1 MNESFRL
8 GIDFGYA
15 YTGIA
20 LLNSENKVLDYKV
33 IKHRNDLSGTLEK
46 RRSIRG
52 QRRRKL
58 SKTRRL
64 RDFYALLKGMGIE
77 PRNARPGEKSSWK
90 EKASLGN
97 RLYALAHYRGWD
109 YASLLEMLI
118 SWPDEDKSP
127 SQPSIVKEIDNILI
141 QEFKA
146 PVEFKGQKKGRGET
160 EAEYKKSKEDAWE
173 EFNKSSWFK
182 KDQRF
187 SSNALRFIC
196 IKDERTC
203 LGELWQIAKEV
214 HALRKKSESNPN
226 AEIENRLAERE
237 GEYGSLLSRLKE
249 SSVKKIEEIE
259 NWIEERLGLVYESA
273 PLESDMQEQ
282 IVLRIMTMLG
292 LRTGERLFE
301 EGKIYRPHRNRHRD
315 EMLGDLQRMMKVACG
330 RMEGSDFQ
338 KCLDETF
345 LRLGKSNLNVN
356 KEVLSRQ
363 KVEQDWRQSIETVN
377 QRAGEIARRTG
388 SSPEKIKEK
397 WIKASQKIVNRAYRK
412 KRFDN
417 RNNMGKCPAKIN
429 DGYRCNRNVP
439 KKHKEN
445 IRKLQ
450 FEIELRQM
458 NVERHG
464 GDTEKLGEEEVKGIM
479 AKLIF
484 EKKPESKTTRKNLE
498 AIKGFFTNKKGNRYV
513 PPAKDGARGKKE
525 ILKDI
530 ACGEQSGRAGFCI
543 HHLQEKLQ
551 LLKDGETQGE
561 KWKRLHEERIL
572 TLRDD
577 APPSIKQKVQ
587 KTVGVVRQMLREQG
601 VSDINNPPIEHV
613 GIETARFDINLLA
626 QDEGKRLKKKLK
638 PKQYQQSAGGDKPS
652 LIEDQGGRCIFC
664 GDLLFADAHI
674 DHLFPK
680 GKRGGNVALNKVVG
694 HSICNINKHKN
705 AVPLSKEV
713 LDLIKERNRKKYDFI
728 CLRLETDG
736 RLPQDMLDA
745 PQHTMF
751 GAKLLQGAFVDEFNL
766 TSGEIRKIR
775 AADASYLRQSWFPF
789 MNRQKQALRQRFGF
803 KAEAG
808 KECQIDIKK
817 LKLNQEL
824 FSGKLEISK
833 LNKGENWLEIKKKN
847 GKAVIL
853 GIPKPAE
860 AGGNQFLIKDNN
872 SNQLVMEVER
882 IVEEERKLLDSFT
895 MKLGQQ
901 LKLPLKEIFS
911 KDKSIKELLKSS
923 DVAVQIEFW
932 KNDKNL
938 ERDWLKVEDGNL
950 IGTPVAYPRGNRGS
964 YVPRCGMRITNKN
977 TGELLDEV
985 KIKSYIAEKVLRVT
999 VKPAKDDPIIEF
1011 HHALDAV
1018 VLAADVDWEEMDR
1031 LHRDTRER
1039 GYHERKRAFE
1049 QARKENAPVFD
1060 GPMRQDEKG
1069 NLLAPERSSS
1079 WYIEDKRK
1087 QDSPGSSWTDLE
1099 PLRTS
1104 ETSVFQRKPLDN
1116 ISKKNVKNIQ
1126 SDEIKKAMSEAW
1138 EKIDNM
1144 EENEKKKVVNGSGDD
1159 QTISQYYFLNLDKRH
1174 ILSPKKTRSVL
1185 CKIGG
1190 VGISGGTGLRQMFL
1204 HDDQKTRGQHKFKR
1218 EVPWQ
1223 EVQVI
1228 EYRDSNGREI
1238 VRAVRFAPQFYWK
1251 DKRKPQYERYEVDQE
1266 LPREYKVREIF
1277 KRGDL
1282 VEVAGKNGKWEIIKL
1297 EKSAV
1302 IRNIEKLETATS
1314 AYTKLTKISG

>member
-20 LLNSENKVLDYKV
+20 LLNSGNKVLDYKV
-33 IKHRNDLSGTLEK
+33 LKHRNDLSDALEK

-77 PRNARPGEKSSWK
+77 PRHAKPKEKSSWK

-118 SWPDEDKSP
+118 SWQDEDKSP
-127 SQPSIVKEIDNILI
+127 SQPPIVKEIDNILI
-141 QEFKA
+141 QEFGA
-146 PVEFKGQKKGRGET
+146 PVEFKERQKGRGET
-160 EAEYKKSKEDAWE
+160 EAEYKKSKEDAWK
-173 EFNKSSWFK
+173 EFNKNSRFRE
-182 KDQRF
+182 DQRF
-187 SSNALRFIC
+187 SSNAARFVC
-196 IKDERTC
+196 IKGERTC
-203 LGELWQIAKEV
+203 LGELWQMAKEV
-214 HALRKKSESNPN
+214 HALRKKLERSPT
-226 AEIENRLAERE
+226 AEIENRLTERE
-237 GEYGSLLSRLKE
+237 GEYRSLLSRLKE
-249 SSVKKIEEIE
+249 SGVEEIV
-259 NWIEERLGLVYESA
+259 NWIEERLALVYESA
-273 PLESDMQEQ
+273 SLESDMREQ

-330 RMEGSDFQ
+330 LTEDSDFQ
-338 KCLDETF
+338 ECLDETF
-345 LRLGKSNLNVN
+345 LRLKKSNLNAN
-356 KEVLSRQ
+356 KEVLFREE
-363 KVEQDWRQSIETVN
+363 VEQDWRQSIEAVH
-377 QRAGEIARRTG
+377 QKAGEIARKTG
-388 SSPEKIKEK
+388 SSPEKVKEK
-397 WIKASQKIVNRAYRK
+397 WVKASQKIVNRAYRK
-412 KRFDN
+412 KRFEN
-417 RNNMGKCPAKIN
+417 RNSMGKCPAKID
-429 DGYRCNRNVP
+429 DGCRCNRNVP

-458 NVERHG
+458 NVKRHG
-464 GDTEKLGEEEVKGIM
+464 EDIEKLSEGEVKEIM
-479 AKLIF
+479 TKLIF
-484 EKKPESKTTRKNLE
+484 KKKPEGEAIRKNSE
-498 AIKGFFTNKKGNRYV
+498 TIKGFFTGKKGNRYV
-513 PPAKDGARGKKE
+513 PPAENESRGKKE

-577 APPSIKQKVQ
+577 APPSIRQKVQ
-587 KTVGVVRQMLREQG
+587 KVIGVVRQMLREQG

-638 PKQYQQSAGGDKPS
+638 PKRYQQSAGGDKPS

-680 GKRGGNVALNKVVG
+680 GKGGGNIALNKVVG
-694 HSICNINKHKN
+694 HSICNINKHKK
-705 AVPLSKEV
+705 AVPLSGEV
-713 LDLIKERNRKKYDFI
+713 LDSIKEKNRNKYDFI
-728 CLRLETDG
+728 RRRLETDG

-751 GAKLLQGAFVDEFNL
+751 GAKLLQGAFADEFNL
-766 TSGEIRKIR
+766 TSQEIRKIR
-775 AADASYLRQSWFPF
+775 AADASYLRRFWFPF

-808 KECQIDIKK
+808 KEWQVDIEK
-817 LKLNQEL
+817 LKLDQEL
-824 FSGKLEISK
+824 FSGKLEISR
-833 LNKGENWLEIKKKN
+833 LNKGENWLEINKRN

-882 IVEEERKLLDSFT
+882 IVEEERKLLDRFT
-895 MKLGQQ
+895 MKLGQPM
-901 LKLPLKEIFS
+901 KLPLKDIFS
-911 KDKSIKELLKSS
+911 RDKGIKELLKSS
-923 DVAVQIEFW
+923 DVAVQVEFW
-932 KNDKNL
+932 KKDKDL
-938 ERDWLKVEDGNL
+938 ERDWLRVEEGEL
-950 IGTPVAYPRGNRGS
+950 VGTPAIYLRDNLRS
-964 YVPRCGMRITNKN
+964 YVPWCDMRITNKA
-977 TGELLDEV
+977 TGEVLDKVE
-985 KIKSYIAEKVLRVT
+985 IKNYIAERVLHVT
-999 VKPAKDDPIIEF
+999 VEPEKDDPIREF
-1011 HHALDAV
+1011 HHAIDAV
-1018 VLAADVDWEEMDR
+1018 VLAADVDWEGMNR
-1031 LHRDTRER
+1031 LHKDTREWNYR
-1039 GYHERKRAFE
+1039 ERKRANE
-1049 QARKENAPVFD
+1049 QARKENAPVF
-1060 GPMRQDEKG
+1060 GGSMRQDKKG

-1087 QDSPGSSWTDLE
+1087 QDSPESSWTDLE
-1099 PLRTS
+1099 PLRIAGA
-1104 ETSVFQRKPLDN
+1104 SVIQRKPMDS
-1116 ISKKNVKNIQ
+1116 ISKKNIKNIQ

-1138 EKIDNM
+1138 EEIDSM
-1144 EENEKKKVVNGSGDD
+1144 EESEKKKVVSGSGND
-1159 QTISQYYFLNLDKRH
+1159 QTISQYYFLSLDENH
-1174 ILSPKKTRSVL
+1174 ILNPQRTRSVL
-1185 CKIGG
+1185 CKVEGAG
-1190 VGISGGTGLRQMFL
+1190 PRQMFF
-1204 HDDQKTRGQHKFKR
+1204 HKDRKTGGHHKFKR
-1218 EVPWQ
+1218 AVPWQ
-1223 EVQVI
+1223 KVEVI
-1228 EYRDSNGREI
+1228 RYKDNRGREK
-1238 VRAVRFAPQFYWK
+1238 VSAVRFASQFYWK
-1251 DKRKPQYERYEVDQE
+1251 DKGKPQYERNEVDQE
-1266 LPREYKVREIF
+1266 LPRKYETLAIF
-1277 KRGDL
+1277 RRGDL
-1282 VEVAGKNGKWEIIKL
+1282 VEVTGKNGKWKIAKL
-1297 EKSAV
+1297 GESAT
-1302 IRNIEKLETATS
+1302 ISNAETQEEATS
-1314 AYTKLTKISG
+1314 SYRKLTKVG